1 MFLVLIFL
9 VLISASSLSESVGH
23 VVIFASP
30 LFGHIIPLLDL
41 AQKFSMHHH
50 VTYVVSASLLDEL
63 ERRGI
68 ISNNDEKNST
78 MNQFEIEFIGL
89 FDGNIFGYEVN

>member
-1 MFLVLIFL
+1 
-9 VLISASSLSESVGH
+9 
-23 VVIFASP
+23 
-30 LFGHIIPLLDL
+30 
-41 AQKFSMHHH
+41 MHHH